1 MFDLDW
7 VSLAPYL
14 AAAILFGYLLGSIP
28 FGLIFSWLAGAGDVR
43 KIGSGNIGA
52 TNVLRT
58 GNRWAAAAT
67 LLCDGGKGAL
77 AVLIARAFHGDAV
90 AVFAGLGAFLG
101 HLFPLWLGFKGG
113 KGMATFLGV
122 TLALAWPVGLLAL
135 ATWLVAALIWRMS
148 SLSALIAAVLTPLYM
163 ALFHHPLF
171 AMLELVMVL
180 LIFPMHREN
189 IRRILSGREPKIGAM
204 AHAEA
209 ATLMGHNG
217 GPTMSGGGGKQTK

>member
-7 VSLAPYL
+7 VSLGPYL
-14 AAAILFGYLLGSIP
+14 AAAIVFGYLLGSIP

-67 LLCDGGKGAL
+67 LLCDGGKGAV
-77 AVLIARAFHGDAV
+77 AVLLARHFENDQV

-122 TLALAWPVGLLAL
+122 TLALFWPVGLLA
-135 ATWLVAALIWRMS
+135 M
-148 SLSALIAAVLTPLYM
+148 SALIAAVLTPLYM

-171 AMLELVMVL
+171 AMLELVLVL
-180 LIFPMHREN
+180 LIFAMHREN
-189 IRRILSGREPKIGAM
+189 IRRILNGQEPKIG
-204 AHAEA
+204 E
-209 ATLMGHNG
+209 
-217 GPTMSGGGGKQTK
+217 TKKA